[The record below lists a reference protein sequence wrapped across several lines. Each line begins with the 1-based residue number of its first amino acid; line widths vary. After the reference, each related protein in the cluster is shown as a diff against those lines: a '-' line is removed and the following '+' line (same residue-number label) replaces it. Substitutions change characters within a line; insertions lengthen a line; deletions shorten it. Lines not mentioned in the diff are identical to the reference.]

1 MFVSKFLNKLFFNT
15 NNECYFSTLLN
26 LNQYMLTK
34 GLYRAIL
41 DQSYNQVPEPA
52 ANNITIEVEGQGEG
66 ESNNELETSNEV
78 DFGSSTNSSND
89 DLLLQRKNEFQR
101 EGRNITPIPF
111 TVNTEPITPENV
123 FRPIRASPVRGPSP
137 STQGPTK
144 GCAEGLV
151 ETPFSGA
158 YSPKQPDTLFW
169 CIFIIANGYGE
180 YINVGRNYGVKELE
194 IKQKVGE
201 FVSKCEYKKYATN
214 YKITNA
220 LRQEIHSELL
230 TSQKETSFPCLM
242 VLCCFYKINV
252 VLVHPTS
259 KIMLEFVSDNDEDT
273 PYYVLK
279 RDNVGK
285 YSVDTDKKTWKDIQE
300 MKGRLVCLDNY
311 LKPMKAMGNYKID
324 DLEALANRLGVFDGT
339 KKYKKA
345 ELYQTVCQALQ
356 WESPSIKK

>member
-15 NNECYFSTLLN
+15 NNECYFTTLLN

-34 GLYRAIL
+34 GLHRAIL
-41 DQSYNQVPEPA
+41 DQSHNEVPKVNQINNDFESAVEEP
-52 ANNITIEVEGQGEG
+52 IE
-66 ESNNELETSNEV
+66 SSNELDTSNEA
-78 DFGSSTNSSND
+78 DFGSSANSSSD

-101 EGRNITPIPF
+101 EGRCITPIPF
-111 TVNTEPITPENV
+111 DVSPGPITPQNL
-123 FRPIRASPVRGPSP
+123 FRPIESVHINS
-137 STQGPTK
+137 
-144 GCAEGLV
+144 LV

-194 IKQKVGE
+194 IKQKVGQ
-201 FVSKCEYKKYATN
+201 FVANCEYKKYATN

-242 VLCCFYKINV
+242 VLCCYYKINV

-259 KIMLEFVSDNDEDT
+259 KIMLEFVSDTDEDT

-279 RDNVGK
+279 RDNAGK

-300 MKGRLVCLDNY
+300 MKERLVCLDNY

-324 DLEALANRLGVFDGT
+324 DLEALANRLGVFDAT

-345 ELYQTVCQALQ
+345 ELYQIVCQAMT
-356 WESPSIKK
+356 WGR

>member
-41 DQSYNQVPEPA
+41 DQSHNQYPEPA

-66 ESNNELETSNEV
+66 ESNNELDTSNEV

-137 STQGPTK
+137 STQGPI
-144 GCAEGLV
+144 

-324 DLEALANRLGVFDGT
+324 DLEALANRLGVFDVT

-345 ELYQTVCQALQ
+345 ELYQIVCQAMT
-356 WESPSIKK
+356 WGR